1 MFQSILIAV
10 DGSPDAHAALAQA
23 IDLAE
28 AEHARLTLF
37 SAVAKPPVE
46 AYWGGDGAVAAEI
59 ATRAEAD
66 ADAILR
72 AAVERVPDRL
82 PVTSVLS
89 TEPVR
94 PALIHQIRVGRYDLV
109 VMGSRGRGALRSAL
123 LGSASHYVLNHSPV
137 PVLIVH
143 AQADKRPKTPSLEST
158 TPSLGQRHQGV
169 GVNAAA

>member
-1 MFQSILIAV
+1 MFQSILVAV

-28 AEHARLTLF
+28 AKHAHLTLF
-37 SAVAKPPVE
+37 TAVAKPPVE

-59 ATRAEAD
+59 ATRADAD
-66 ADAILR
+66 ADAVLR
-72 AAVERVPDRL
+72 AAVDDVPDEL
-82 PVTSVLS
+82 PVTSILNR
-89 TEPVR
+89 EPVR
-94 PALIHQIRVGRYDLV
+94 PALIHQIRAGRHDLI

-143 AQADKRPKTPSLEST
+143 ADAQGRPKTPSLEST
-158 TPSLGQRHQGV
+158 SSRGESHEEV
-169 GVNAAA
+169 VNAAA

>member
-1 MFQSILIAV
+1 MFQSILVAV

-37 SAVAKPPVE
+37 SSVAKPPVE
-46 AYWGGDGAVAAEI
+46 AYWGGAGAVAAEI

-66 ADAILR
+66 AEAILR
-72 AAVERVPDRL
+72 AAVERVPDQL

-89 TEPVR
+89 TDPVR
-94 PALIHQIRVGRYDLV
+94 PALIHQIRVGRHDLV

-143 AQADKRPKTPSLEST
+143 AQADRRQETHSLEST
-158 TPSLGQRHQGV
+158 PSLGERHQGV